1 MKRLINIFFHNIRV
15 LNRNKKIKYKVRFA
29 VFAFLF
35 ITITGVGLFA
45 LIKSYAYY
53 NSKVN
58 LALDIETA
66 MYVVE
71 PGEMSYNI
79 DLDKIIPSDTP
90 YIYTFSISNFNE
102 EKRTDV
108 DLEYSIKV
116 QTTTNLPLRYRI
128 YYDSYDLDNDD
139 LITTRELR
147 QDEDN
152 AWYNYFE
159 LSEEYEFNYRENM
172 TNIYYL
178 VVDFPTT
185 YKNVL
190 EYSNSI
196 ENIQIII
203 DSKQIL

>member
-15 LNRNKKIKYKVRFA
+15 LNRNKKIKYKVRFI

-90 YIYTFSISNFNE
+90 YIYTFSFYLFHDRLDLVIILSGVTYEYVVFVFHITIHFYIFIILLN
-102 EKRTDV
+102 KRLFTCLCFPPIHFHPKV
-108 DLEYSIKV
+108 AAQKSLAKVKKLLRKEYYYILFSFKTC
-116 QTTTNLPLRYRI
+116 QRTYNPHFPLYR
-128 YYDSYDLDNDD
+128 
-139 LITTRELR
+139 
-147 QDEDN
+147 
-152 AWYNYFE
+152 
-159 LSEEYEFNYRENM
+159 
-172 TNIYYL
+172 
-178 VVDFPTT
+178 
-185 YKNVL
+185 
-190 EYSNSI
+190 
-196 ENIQIII
+196 
-203 DSKQIL
+203 